1 MANKIEVY
9 VENKNHFQNQ
19 FHKERLSPE
28 LGAYILEECK
38 TASLREK
45 IEIHIYCKEELD
57 KREQTHLIDMIR
69 RNYGVEIQELLLLI
83 EKNRLMSLI
92 CILVGIFILFIY
104 LFVDIIPILSEVILI
119 IAWVFIWEGIYNLLF
134 DGIKNEIDRKRLKKL
149 TECKILFEQKK

>member
-1 MANKIEVY
+1 MANKIDVY
-9 VENKNHFQNQ
+9 VENKSCFQNQ

-28 LGAYILEECK
+28 LSAYILEECK
-38 TASLREK
+38 TASLKEK

-57 KREQTHLIDMIR
+57 KREQTYLIDMIR
-69 RNYGVEIQELLLLI
+69 RNYGIDIQELLLYT
-83 EKNRLMSLI
+83 EKNRLISLI

-134 DGIKNEIDRKRLKKL
+134 DGIKNEIYRKRLKKL
-149 TECKILFEQKK
+149 TECKILFEKQK